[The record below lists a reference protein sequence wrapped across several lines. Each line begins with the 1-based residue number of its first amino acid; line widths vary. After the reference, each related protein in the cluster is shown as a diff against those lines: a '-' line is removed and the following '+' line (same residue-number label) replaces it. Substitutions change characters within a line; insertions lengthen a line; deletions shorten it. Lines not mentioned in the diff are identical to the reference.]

1 MQAQSTC
8 RNGRSGLTAPGL
20 TRVGIPLLMALYASR
35 VGAEF
40 ILPTLAPVGAAV
52 GLLLGV
58 AAALW
63 LRRKEAS
70 LGWQAL
76 LVLPYMVLPYQ
87 DPALALAC
95 GLLAAAAWMV
105 TQWDA
110 HGWTVDAGVFVA
122 ALALYT
128 LTLAP
133 GVQPADGG
141 EFQFVIA
148 GWGVAHPP
156 GYPLYTVL
164 GGLLARLLPI
174 GSLADRVNL
183 FSAIT
188 GALTLAVICR
198 AVRQETRLG
207 WAGVI
212 AAGMMGTSASFWT
225 TATQASIRP
234 MSALFTALLA
244 EAALAYRRANREAHE
259 PDARRALLRF
269 GMAAGLGVTHHAS
282 LIFPGSV
289 LALAILAARPRL
301 VFCPREWLPVLLA
314 ALAGTLPWAYLL
326 LRGGANAPLAPPNLT
341 TWEGFWQH
349 VTAAG
354 FGGDMFYYRT
364 LPEVMGRLQAT
375 VQALAFQ
382 WNWLVLAL
390 AVFALAVMIRHDRW
404 LLLALGGAFGIHALV
419 ASTYHAPQTVEYLIP
434 AYVCLAIAVGWA
446 TGTIQRQNS
455 GRYAGPLLAG
465 LGAVAIVWSGW
476 PVWISLR
483 AYQQIDRTESNARAV
498 LEAAPPESMILANW
512 HHVTALWAVQAID
525 GLRPD
530 VETRYVAPA
539 GTESILDTWA
549 RLIREDSEGRP
560 LLTCSYYPEVY
571 RHLGQTF
578 SALESCWRVGPA
590 SFPTGEEHPI
600 AYYPDGETALYRGA
614 LPENAAA
621 GEAIHLTLFWEI
633 PGAIAYGQLAT
644 FVHLV
649 DGEGRVLAQDDQP
662 LIANGLSGQGMVE
675 QRYTLY
681 VPRTTLPGDYRLYAG
696 VYRPGDPQPLAL
708 PDQEGLLRSP
718 IALLQIAQPTLPPV
732 TGRERHVPFGNEMI
746 LIGYDYDLSAPG
758 RARLYLHWQITA
770 PTQATLSL
778 YAGTDELTHSALP
791 AVTPGFL
798 TTAHD
803 LPDTA
808 TVGGLWLE
816 VQQDGETLW
825 ARGAWGLP
833 LTPGARLDGPL
844 SGERYLTVGEVVI
857 TRVDVQATRQP
868 GSEACVLLTIRSS
881 APVTEDMTFK
891 LALGSTAQSE
901 NVPVRGAI
909 PTLKWGWGATVTDTL
924 CVHIPE
930 DSSTPGPLMLTLYDS
945 FTSRVWPILDPV
957 LRENGPSLVLN
968 P

>member
-1 MQAQSTC
+1 MQAQST
-8 RNGRSGLTAPGL
+8 RRDGRSGLPSPGL
-20 TRVGIPLLMALYASR
+20 TQIGVPLLMALYASR

-40 ILPTLAPVGAAV
+40 ILPTLASVGASV

-58 AAALW
+58 ATALR
-63 LRRKEAS
+63 LRREGAS
-70 LGWQAL
+70 PGWQAL
-76 LVLPYMVLPYQ
+76 LLLPYVLFPYQ

-95 GLLAAAAWMV
+95 GLLATTTWMV
-105 TQWDA
+105 MRWDT
-110 HGWTVDAGVFVA
+110 HGWAVDAGVFVA

-164 GGLLARLLPI
+164 GGLLARLLPF

-198 AVRQETRLG
+198 TVRQETRLG

-212 AAGMMGTSASFWT
+212 AAGTLGVAASFWS
-225 TATQASIRP
+225 ASTQASIRP
-234 MSALFTALLA
+234 MTALFAALLV
-244 EAALAYRRANREAHE
+244 EAALAYRRANRESRE
-259 PDARRALLRF
+259 PDALRALLRF
-269 GMAAGLGVTHHAS
+269 GLAAGLGVTHHAS
-282 LIFPGSV
+282 LIFPGGV
-289 LALAILAARPRL
+289 LALAILAAQPRLARRPRA
-301 VFCPREWLPVLLA
+301 WLPALLA
-314 ALAGTLPWAYLL
+314 TLVGMLPWSYLL
-326 LRGGANAPLAPPNLT
+326 LRGAASAPLAPPNLA
-341 TWEGFWQH
+341 TWDGFWQH

-364 LPEVMGRLQAT
+364 LPEVIGRLQAT
-375 VQALAFQ
+375 GQALAFQ

-390 AVFALAVMIRHDRW
+390 VVFALAVMIRHDRW

-419 ASTYHAPQTVEYLIP
+419 ASTYRAPQTVEYLIP

-446 TGTIQRQNS
+446 AGTVQRRNS
-455 GRYAGPLLAG
+455 GGYAGPLLAG
-465 LGAVAIVWSGW
+465 LAAVAIVWSGW

-483 AYQQIDRTESNARAV
+483 AYQRIDPTESNARAV
-498 LEAAPPESMILANW
+498 LEAAPPESVILANW
-512 HHVTALWAVQAID
+512 HHVTALWAIQAIE

-530 VETRYVAPA
+530 VDARYVAPA
-539 GTESILDTWA
+539 GAEPILDTWA
-549 RLIREDSEGRP
+549 RQIRENNEDRP
-560 LLTCSYYPEVY
+560 LLTCSYYPEIY
-571 RHLGQTF
+571 RHLGETF
-578 SALESCWRVGPA
+578 SALESCWQVGPA
-590 SFPTGEEHPI
+590 SFPAGEEHPI
-600 AYYPDGETALYRGA
+600 AHYPDSEIALYRGA

-621 GEAIHLTLFWEI
+621 GEAIHLTLFWEL
-633 PGAIAYGQLAT
+633 PGAVAYGQLAT

-649 DGEGRVLAQDDQP
+649 DGEGRVLAQNDQP
-662 LIANGLSGQGMVE
+662 LIASGLSGQGMVE

-681 VPRTTLPGDYRLYAG
+681 IPRTTPPGDYRLYAG

-708 PDQEGLLRSP
+708 PDQDGLLRSP
-718 IALLQIAQPTLPPV
+718 IALLPIAQPNLPPI
-732 TGRERHVPFGNEMI
+732 TGREQHILFDDKLI

-770 PTQATLSL
+770 PIQATLSL
-778 YAGTDELTHSALP
+778 YAGTDKLAHVALP
-791 AVTPGFL
+791 TVTPGFL
-798 TTAHD
+798 TTVHD

-808 TVGGLWLE
+808 TIGGLWLE
-816 VQQDGETLW
+816 VRQYGEPLW
-825 ARGAWGLP
+825 AQGAWGLP
-833 LTPGARLDGPL
+833 LTPGAQLDGPL
-844 SGERYLTVGEVVI
+844 SGERYLIVGDVVI
-857 TRVDVQATRQP
+857 TRLDVQATWQP
-868 GSEACVLLTIRSS
+868 GSDACVLLTTRSS
-881 APVTEDMTFK
+881 APVTEDMTLK
-891 LALGSTAQSE
+891 LTLGNTAQSE

-909 PTLKWGWGATVTDTL
+909 PTLKWGWGTTVTDTL

-930 DSSTPGPLMLTLYDS
+930 DSSTPGPLTLTIYDS
-945 FTSRVWPILDPV
+945 FTSQVWPVLDPI
-957 LRENGPSLVLN
+957 LRENGTGLVLN